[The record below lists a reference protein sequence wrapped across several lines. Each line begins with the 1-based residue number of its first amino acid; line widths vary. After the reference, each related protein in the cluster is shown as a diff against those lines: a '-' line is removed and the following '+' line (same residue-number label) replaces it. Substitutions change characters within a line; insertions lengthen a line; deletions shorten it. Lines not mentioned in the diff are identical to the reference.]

1 MSFLVDALG
10 SLGVTEYVVKGDPKN
25 ESEFNAKFKKVVGQD
40 AAGTA
45 ILSDDPS
52 GFGITWKEV
61 SDQMKIEEQK
71 FSDMEY
77 ARKRKDEYPD
87 LAEQFDLLFHDM
99 TSGKGDKT
107 GEWYKAV
114 NKVKT
119 DNPKG

>member
-1 MSFLVDALG
+1 MSFIADALD
-10 SLGVTEYVVKGDPKN
+10 SLGVTEFVLKGDPKN

-77 ARKRKDEYPD
+77 ARKRASEYPD